1 MDMDELIKE
10 NLRLKAEVDSCWRDI
25 ADSARD
31 DAEYRANI
39 RDLKREIVLLREQIQ
54 ELQVLREDRR

>member
-25 ADSARD
+25 ADSVRD